1 MQHSRSYKRPQSA
14 GIVGI
19 LDIIAP
25 STLLLIRKIQVFKNY
40 YMYMIMKKTDAF
52 TNMEP

>member
-1 MQHSRSYKRPQSA
+1 MQHSRSYERPQSA

-25 STLLLIRKIQVFKNY
+25 STLLLIRKIQVFKNC
-40 YMYMIMKKTDAF
+40 YMIMKKTDAF

>member
-1 MQHSRSYKRPQSA
+1 MQHSRSYERPQSA

-19 LDIIAP
+19 PDIIAP
-25 STLLLIRKIQVFKNY
+25 STLLLIRKIQVYIKNY
-40 YMYMIMKKTDAF
+40 YMIMKKTDAF

>member
-1 MQHSRSYKRPQSA
+1 MQHSWSYKRPQSA

-19 LDIIAP
+19 PDIIAP
-25 STLLLIRKIQVFKNY
+25 STLLLIRKIQVYKNY
-40 YMYMIMKKTDAF
+40 CMIMKKTDAF

>member
-19 LDIIAP
+19 PDIIAP

-40 YMYMIMKKTDAF
+40 YMIMKKTDAF